1 MTQQT
6 TMPFDFTPRGLLA
19 ASHLRFRRLWVGVG
33 ILLVLAVA
41 LGSVL
46 SLPSSVQSVMIHDKA
61 LHTLAYACL
70 MGWFTQIYRHDLTR
84 LVFFVGLI
92 AMGILIEFI
101 QGSTGYRQF
110 DILDMVANTSGVIL
124 AWALSYTWVGN
135 VLPRAEQYFCR
146 VVLKA

>member
-1 MTQQT
+1 MSQQT
-6 TMPFDFTPRGLLA
+6 VMPFDFSPRGLLA
-19 ASHLRFRRLWVGVG
+19 VSHLRFRRLWVAVGV
-33 ILLVLAVA
+33 LLVLAVA
-41 LGSVL
+41 IGSVV
-46 SLPSSVQSVMIHDKA
+46 SLPSPVQSVMSHDKA

-84 LVFFVGLI
+84 LVFVIGLI
-92 AMGILIEFI
+92 LMGIVIEFI

-110 DILDMVANTSGVIL
+110 DLLDMVANTSGVIL

-135 VLPRAEQYFCR
+135 VLARTEQYFCR